1 MRKTA
6 TLVTGII
13 DEPRHQPA
21 ADFPNDRREASYP
34 SNLYHFT
41 KPNRSS
47 VPARSIT
54 KRSFDIIVAAFAL
67 FVFLPGFLAI
77 AVTIKFTSRG
87 PVLFRQRRYGL
98 NNKMFEIYKFR
109 TMYSDK
115 CDQTGVTQTCT
126 ADQRVTPIGKV
137 LRRLSL
143 DELPQLLNVLKG
155 DMSLVGPRPHV
166 PGMLAAG
173 VAYEILVPSYFERH
187 RVRPGV
193 TGLAQARGFRGSTV
207 DAALAKARID
217 LDLMYIQEWSFLLDL
232 RIIIETARVEFL
244 KLGGGI

>member
-1 MRKTA
+1 MRRTA
-6 TLVTGII
+6 TLVT
-13 DEPRHQPA
+13 DLTDQPRHRPA
-21 ADFPNDRREASYP
+21 DAFPNDRREASYP
-34 SNLYHFT
+34 NNLYRIT
-41 KPNRSS
+41 TLGRPSS
-47 VPARSIT
+47 LARSAT
-54 KRSFDIIVAAFAL
+54 KRGFDIIVATLAL
-67 FVFLPGFLAI
+67 LVLLPVLLSIAAAI
-77 AVTIKFTSRG
+77 KLTTRG

-98 NNKMFEIYKFR
+98 NNRMFEIYKFR

-115 CDQTGVTQTCT
+115 CDRTGVRQTCT
-126 ADQRVTPIGKV
+126 ADQRVTPVGKV
-137 LRRLSL
+137 LRRFSL

-173 VAYEILVPSYFERH
+173 VAYETLVPNYFERH

-217 LDLMYIQEWSFLLDL
+217 LDLMYIREWSFLLDL
-232 RIIIETARVEFL
+232 RIIAETVWVEFL
-244 KLGGGI
+244 RLGRGI